1 MSKILKIRNVGDYSQ
16 WVGHTDTHPLVS
28 VIDYAEV
35 SPVRH
40 CLNNYSVYG
49 IFFHDEANID
59 LAYGCGKYDYKE
71 GTVICV
77 APGQIGGKEDNGE
90 LVNLTGWALL
100 FHPDLLQGTAL
111 EKHIREYSFFDY
123 RVNEALHMT
132 NEEHDILVS
141 LMRQIKDELQKKHD
155 ALQDAILVGY
165 IELMLNFCQRFY
177 NRQFI
182 TRKLVN
188 SDMLM
193 KFDQLLRDYY
203 EEKIQLTSGMPTV
216 QYCADKLC
224 MSANYFGDLIKKM
237 TGDTASNYIRQD
249 LIQRVKNE
257 LASGAS
263 ISQVAYEL
271 GFEYPQ
277 HLSRM
282 FKKFC
287 GYTPPHTLSACLRFH
302 DFPFQAIH
310 PETGIKQQAGF
321 PAASHEDASCGV
333 VHRVACMNADAFE
346 QGNVKEQRK
355 PLAKPGRTG
364 DDHRI
369 AAFGNGRTS
378 FHLAPP
384 VSPPYV
390 APGRF
395 QCITERS
402 SVYLYPP
409 FRIILVFTY
418 TSQYQFHKL

>member
-1 MSKILKIRNVGDYSQ
+1 MVMSKILKIRNVGDYSQ
-16 WVGHTDTHPLVS
+16 WVGHTDTHPLIS

-123 RVNEALHMT
+123 CVNEALHMT
-132 NEEHDILVS
+132 DEEHDILVS

-257 LASGAS
+257 LASGAN

-287 GYTPPHTLSACLRFH
+287 GYTPTDYLR
-302 DFPFQAIH
+302 QIQ
-310 PETGIKQQAGF
+310 K
-321 PAASHEDASCGV
+321 
-333 VHRVACMNADAFE
+333 
-346 QGNVKEQRK
+346 
-355 PLAKPGRTG
+355 KPG
-364 DDHRI
+364 
-369 AAFGNGRTS
+369 
-378 FHLAPP
+378 
-384 VSPPYV
+384 
-390 APGRF
+390 
-395 QCITERS
+395 C
-402 SVYLYPP
+402 
-409 FRIILVFTY
+409 
-418 TSQYQFHKL
+418 